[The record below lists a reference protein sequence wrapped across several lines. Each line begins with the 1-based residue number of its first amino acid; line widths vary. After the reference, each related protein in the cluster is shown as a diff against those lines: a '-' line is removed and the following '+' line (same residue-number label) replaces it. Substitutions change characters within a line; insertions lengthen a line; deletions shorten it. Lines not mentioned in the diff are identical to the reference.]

1 MQAQQPIQAIIFDLG
16 GVLLDW
22 DPRHLYRRYFDAPD
36 EMEAFLKEVDFAKWN
51 ALQDAG
57 RPFAEGVAELSKRF
71 PHRAELI
78 RAYHQQ
84 WEQSVAGPI
93 DGSVQILNELKR
105 ARYPMFALSN
115 WSSETFPIAQRKYDF
130 LRLFDDILI
139 SGNVRLIKPNPRIF
153 ALMQEQAGYPA
164 PRSVL
169 IDDSAANVAAA
180 EAAGFCA
187 VLFRGPE
194 ALERELMALGV
205 GFNHR

>member
-71 PHRAELI
+71 PHRTELI

-93 DGSVQILNELKR
+93 DGSVRILEELKR
-105 ARYPMFALSN
+105 AGYPVFALSN
-115 WSSETFPIAQRKYDF
+115 WSSETFPIAQRRYDF

-139 SGNVRLIKPNPRIF
+139 SGDVRLIKPDPRIF
-153 ALMQEQAGYPA
+153 ALMQERTGCAA

-169 IDDSAANVAAA
+169 IDDSPANVAAA
-180 EAAGFCA
+180 EQAGFRS

-194 ALERELMALGV
+194 ELEREFVSLGILS
-205 GFNHR
+205 NHR